1 MTKFFG
7 YKSINEIT
15 KLIKYHTE
23 INQFGNPFAAA
34 MVNKNT
40 GDFYI
45 ADNNVDLYGDLTAH
59 AEMELLRKRLNYN
72 WKAGDCFIISSGEPC
87 PMCLTAIAWVG
98 IKEVF
103 YLDSYKVARK
113 KGFKFDRSAIKTN
126 KQLNL
131 GLTIKQIK

>member
-7 YKSINEIT
+7 YKNIEHIIE
-15 KLIKYHTE
+15 LLKYHTGD
-23 INQFGNPFAAA
+23 NPSGNPFAAA
-34 MVNKNT
+34 IINNINGDYYIYDNKI
-40 GDFYI
+40 GS
-45 ADNNVDLYGDLTAH
+45 GDLTAH
-59 AEMELLRKRLNYN
+59 AEMELLRDFPEKN
-72 WKAGDCFIISSGEPC
+72 WKPEDCFIISSGEPC

-126 KQLNL
+126 KQLKL
-131 GLTIKQIK
+131 GLIIKQIK